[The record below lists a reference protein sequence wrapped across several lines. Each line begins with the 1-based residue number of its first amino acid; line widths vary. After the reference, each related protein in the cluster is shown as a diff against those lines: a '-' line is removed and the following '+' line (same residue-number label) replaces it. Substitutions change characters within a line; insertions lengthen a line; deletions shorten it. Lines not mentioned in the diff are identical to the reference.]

1 MTQDTK
7 QTIKELLIYFD
18 TLLNSNEE
26 KYLNNDIS
34 VSIKILHEI
43 SQKYPQLGN
52 AKDRQQLIKDLL
64 ERIDKDD

>member
-18 TLLNSNEE
+18 TQLNFD
-26 KYLNNDIS
+26 KGRYLNNDIS
-34 VSIKILHEI
+34 VSIKILREI

-52 AKDRQQLIKDLL
+52 PKDRQQLIKDLI
-64 ERIDKDD
+64 ERINKEN